1 MGKELDTEFQREL
14 IKNAQDIVHDYNEE
28 EDCHFD
34 LVVRGALWMHKKL
47 TGQVKKQTD
56 TNTNTIKNQ
65 FSNVRYVT
73 LESNLQ
79 ETNNELEDKKLITEC
94 ILNLSKSWS
103 IMCDSGDSIFRDNM
117 GGMINKLRKQ
127 LKTKI

>member
-1 MGKELDTEFQREL
+1 MKKKLDAEFQMEL
-14 IKNAQDIVHDYNEE
+14 IRNAQDIAMNYNEE
-28 EDCHFD
+28 EDCYYD
-34 LVVRGALWMHKKL
+34 LVVRGAWWMYEKL
-47 TGQVKKQTD
+47 TEQFGKQPEK
-56 TNTNTIKNQ
+56 NTTVRKNP

-103 IMCDSGDSIFRDNM
+103 ILCDSHDTIFRDNM
-117 GGMINKLRKQ
+117 CKQ
-127 LKTKI
+127 

>member
-56 TNTNTIKNQ
+56 TNTNTIKNT

-94 ILNLSKSWS
+94 ILNLANSWS
-103 IMCDSGDSIFRDNM
+103 IVYNSNDSFFRDEM
-117 GGMINKLRKQ
+117 MELMTKLRKQ